1 MTTEIQETE
10 YKYDAAPGTGLPPLA
25 GLPQVADVSRAET
38 ETLTA
43 EYYDTDD
50 LRLIRAGITLRR
62 REGGADEGWHLKFP
76 DHGGNARGASSR
88 RELRL
93 PLGRAGDP
101 VPGELARLVVAHTR
115 GAALGPVAR
124 VETRRRRTTLRDSAG
139 NSLAEVAED
148 DVAAQTLGSS
158 TTLSRWNEVEVE
170 LANGGPPLLRAAD
183 ERLRAAGLRPA
194 MHPVKLERA
203 LAAGLPA
210 AGGSTGRLQADGGEG
225 RLAAGSPSGEVVLAY
240 AARQAA
246 RLKALDTA
254 VRRDEPDAIHQMRVT
269 TRRLRSTLQSF
280 TVIWPSAATGHLKD
294 ELKWLGQ
301 VLGDARD
308 AEVLSEYFR
317 TGLEGTPTELVLGPA
332 KARITVHFAPR
343 ETAARSAVFQALDS
357 RRYFA
362 LLDEL
367 DRLLS
372 EPPRTP
378 AAQTAAG
385 EALPGAVA
393 RTYRRAKRRMRRA
406 ERTPA
411 GSRRDAA
418 LHEARKAARRAR
430 YAAEAVTPV
439 FGKDARRFARR
450 MKAVQSV
457 LGGQHDAV
465 TARDAVRD
473 IGVRAN
479 LAGENAFSF
488 GLLYE
493 RAHRDALEYQHEA
506 RHVWKRA
513 TRRKSLK
520 WLGL

>member
-1 MTTEIQETE
+1 MTTEMRETE
-10 YKYDAAPGTGLPPLA
+10 RKYDAAPGIGLPPLE
-25 GLPQVADVSRAET
+25 GLPQVAEVSGVET

-62 REGGADEGWHLKFP
+62 REGGADEGWHLKLP
-76 DHGGNARGASSR
+76 DHGGNTRGAPSR

-93 PLGRAGDP
+93 PLGRPGDR
-101 VPGELARLVVAHTR
+101 VPEELARLVLARTR

-170 LANGGPPLLRAAD
+170 LADGGPPLLRAAD
-183 ERLRAAGLRPA
+183 KRLRAAGLRPA
-194 MHPVKLERA
+194 AHAAKLERA
-203 LAAGLPA
+203 LAAGLPDV
-210 AGGSTGRLQADGGEG
+210 GGPANRPRQDDGEG
-225 RLAAGSPSGEVVLAY
+225 QLAAGSTSGEVVLAY
-240 AARQAA
+240 AERQAA
-246 RLKALDTA
+246 RLKDLDPA
-254 VRRDEPDAIHQMRVT
+254 VRRDEPNAIHQMRVT

-280 TVIWPSAATGHLKD
+280 PTIWPSSATGRLKD
-294 ELKWLGQ
+294 ELKWFGL
-301 VLGDARD
+301 VLGTARD

-317 TGLEGTPTELVLGPA
+317 AGLEGTPTELVLGPA
-332 KARITVHFAPR
+332 KARITVHFTPQ
-343 ETAARSAVFQALDS
+343 ETAARRAVLETLDS

-362 LLDEL
+362 MLDEL
-367 DRLLS
+367 DQLLGT
-372 EPPRTP
+372 PPQTP
-378 AAQTAAG
+378 AARAAAG

-393 RTYRRAKRRMRRA
+393 REYRRTKRRMCRA
-406 ERTPA
+406 KRTPA
-411 GSRRDAA
+411 GPRRDAA
-418 LHEARKAARRAR
+418 LHETRKAAKRAR

-439 FGKDARRFARR
+439 FGKDARRFAKR

-457 LGGQHDAV
+457 LGDQHDAV
-465 TARDAVRD
+465 TARETVRD

-488 GLLYE
+488 GLLHE

-513 TRRKSLK
+513 TRRKALK

>member
-1 MTTEIQETE
+1 MSTTEMQETE
-10 YKYDAAPGTGLPPLA
+10 RKYDAAPGTSLPSLG
-25 GLPQVADVSRAET
+25 GLPQVAEVSGAET

-62 REGGADEGWHLKFP
+62 REGGADEGWHLKLP
-76 DHGGNARGASSR
+76 DGARVRGTLSR

-93 PLGRAGDP
+93 PLGRPGDP
-101 VPGELARLVVAHTR
+101 VPGELARLVLAHTR
-115 GAALGPVAR
+115 GAALEPVAR

-170 LANGGPPLLRAAD
+170 LADGGPPLLRAAD
-183 ERLRAAGLRPA
+183 KRLRAAGLRPA
-194 MHPVKLERA
+194 AHAAKLERA
-203 LAAGLPA
+203 LAGGLPD
-210 AGGSTGRLQADGGEG
+210 AGGPANRLQPDNGDGE
-225 RLAAGSPSGEVVLAY
+225 LAAGSPSGEVVLAY
-240 AARQAA
+240 AGRQAA
-246 RLKALDTA
+246 RLKDLDTA

-280 TVIWPSAATGHLKD
+280 PAIWESSATGHLKD
-294 ELKWLGQ
+294 ELKWFGQ

-317 TGLEGTPTELVLGPA
+317 AGLEDTPTELVLGPA
-332 KARITVHFAPR
+332 KARITVHFAPQ
-343 ETAARSAVFQALDS
+343 ETAARSAVLETLDS
-357 RRYFA
+357 RRYFDM
-362 LLDEL
+362 LDEL
-367 DRLLS
+367 DRLLG
-372 EPPRTP
+372 EPPQTP
-378 AAQTAAG
+378 AARASAG
-385 EALPGAVA
+385 DVLPGAVA
-393 RTYRRAKRRMRRA
+393 RTYRRTKRRMRRA
-406 ERTPA
+406 ERTPT
-411 GSRRDAA
+411 GPRRDAA
-418 LHEARKAARRAR
+418 LHAARKAAKRAR
-430 YAAEAVTPV
+430 YAAEAATPV
-439 FGKDARRFARR
+439 FGKDARRFAKR

-457 LGGQHDAV
+457 LGDQHDAV
-465 TARDAVRD
+465 TAREAVRD

-488 GLLYE
+488 GLLHE